1 MKISRLEVDSSGS
14 SFNLPKSIQEI
25 ISIRNSGD
33 NVVYIGLGRSLDANF
48 ITLNPRDSLPSIQ
61 VREEAL
67 SLFMQTRDSLTSVI
81 EILYLTA

>member
-1 MKISRLEVDSSGS
+1 MQILRIEVDSSGS
-14 SFNLPKSIQEI
+14 AFSLPKSIQEI
-25 ISIRNSGD
+25 ITIRNSGD
-33 NVVYIGLGRSLDANF
+33 NVVYIGLGRSLDSNY

-67 SLFMQTRDSLTSVI
+67 SLFMQTRDSLSSVI